1 MKILTIA
8 TKNEGYLDLLIQ
20 TAEKSG
26 YELILL
32 GWGMPWKGLAWK
44 LELYIAE
51 LEKIDGDEPIV
62 CVDGYD
68 VIVVGSP
75 EEMKSKFLRMN
86 SPVIFSGQRYF
97 PKQKFI
103 QSLADKL
110 MSNNKKT
117 TFAKTA
123 DPIDYSRPCTGLL
136 TGYAGDLLFLFRE
149 LISIGRKEKI
159 GNDQILLNIY
169 YLQNPASIEI
179 DHRCDLFQNLWRTES
194 GLFGKFSIENKMSDI
209 TVIRNGNEYRIRN
222 KYFDTEPCFL
232 HAPFNL
238 DISSVLTQL
247 NLEPKKLS
255 FGKGWHYSK
264 YSLFYYAKRGIKFF
278 RKEIAITL
286 IIIFLFVVLFAYL
299 HRQVN
304 VVNK

>member
-26 YELILL
+26 YELKLL
-32 GWGMPWKGLAWK
+32 GWEMPWKGLAWK
-44 LELYIAE
+44 LELYISE
-51 LEKIDGDEPIV
+51 LEQLDGDEPVI
-62 CVDGYD
+62 CADGYD
-68 VIVVGSP
+68 VIVCGSS
-75 EEMKSKFLRMN
+75 EEMRTKFLSMD
-86 SPVIFSGQRYF
+86 SPVILSGQRYF
-97 PKQKFI
+97 PRQKFI
-103 QSLADKL
+103 RSLADRL
-110 MSNNKKT
+110 MSNNRKT
-117 TFAKTA
+117 MFGKTENQFE
-123 DPIDYSRPCTGLL
+123 YSRPCTGLL
-136 TGYAGDLLFLFRE
+136 TGYAGNLLILFRE
-149 LISIGRKEKI
+149 LIRIEEKEKI

-179 DHRCDLFQNLWRTES
+179 DYQCDLFQNLWRTES
-194 GLFGKFSIENKMSDI
+194 GLFGKFHIENKMSDI
-209 TVIRNGNEYRIRN
+209 EVIKKGNEYRIRN
-222 KYFDTEPCFL
+222 KYFNTEPCFL

-238 DISSVLTQL
+238 DISSVLAQL
-247 NLEPKKLS
+247 NLNPKKLS

-286 IIIFLFVVLFAYL
+286 IIIFLFIVLFTYL